1 MNPSYTI
8 SPLGDSAL
16 LIHFDNLIDEALNE
30 KVLSIYKTLKTS
42 SLPFVDVVPAYG
54 SIAVYYDPLK
64 FHAKEQTAFN
74 TIKELVEPLITTED
88 SPDNASPRQIKIPV
102 CYAKKFALDSEELAR
117 QRNISTEDIIHLHT
131 ATTYRVYM
139 IGFLPGF
146 AYMGRVDMRLATP
159 RMSQPRTFV
168 PAGSVGIAGE
178 QTGIYPLTSPGGWN
192 IIGRTPLKIFD
203 TAKDDAVFFQPGDAV
218 TFYSITEDEFENY
231 QGRNS

>member
-203 TAKDDAVFFQPGDAV
+203 TAKDDAVFFQPVDAV